1 MKTDPDAHL
10 NQDKPSLDQLFAL
23 KKAERPDSVYW
34 GEFED
39 RLRQRQLAAMIEPA
53 PWWYGTALFLRRSS
67 VRKFGVTAAVAAS
80 IAVFTTLQFSN
91 VGEFVVAGSSVAL
104 RTGLRQPSNLQSPS
118 TNQIDSPSGDSTNST
133 LGKLDRLAKADL
145 GASSDHS
152 APDFFSSTGD
162 STENSNNSV
171 LSQPKLLAVVELI
184 DRKKLDANLSS
195 GTFSLAASGA
205 SFPAAVDPATA
216 LLEPVAFADEV
227 QRLAPT
233 ATKTAA
239 DDPLDSLN
247 FDAAW
252 QEGVA
257 AMPKVEASNLSPRQ
271 ARLLAGVEDSSG
283 GSSSKSMAHVR
294 ERVVHRLEANDEL
307 YASASRVGVS
317 GDRLSLKF

>member
-1 MKTDPDAHL
+1 MKTDPEAHL
-10 NQDKPSLDQLFAL
+10 NQGKASLDQLFAL
-23 KKAERPDSVYW
+23 KRAERPDSVYW
-34 GEFED
+34 REFED

-67 VRKFGVTAAVAAS
+67 VRKFGITAAVAAS
-80 IAVFTTLQFSN
+80 LAVLATLQFSYL
-91 VGEFVVAGSSVAL
+91 GEFGVAGNSFAIRSAL
-104 RTGLRQPSNLQSPS
+104 KQPSNLQSPS
-118 TNQIDSPSGDSTNST
+118 TNQVDRPSGDSTKST
-133 LGKLDRLAKADL
+133 LGKLDRLAKGDS
-145 GASSDHS
+145 GASSDH
-152 APDFFSSTGD
+152 AATDFFSATGD
-162 STENSNNSV
+162 SAVNSNTSV

-184 DRKKLDANLSS
+184 ERKNSGDTPSS
-195 GTFSLAASGA
+195 GTFSLAESGA
-205 SFPAAVDPATA
+205 SLHLATDSTNA
-216 LLEPVAFADEV
+216 LPEAVAFADEV
-227 QRLAPT
+227 KRLST
-233 ATKTAA
+233 TSTKTAA
-239 DDPLDSLN
+239 DDPLTALN

-271 ARLLAGVEDSSG
+271 ARLLAVVEDSGG